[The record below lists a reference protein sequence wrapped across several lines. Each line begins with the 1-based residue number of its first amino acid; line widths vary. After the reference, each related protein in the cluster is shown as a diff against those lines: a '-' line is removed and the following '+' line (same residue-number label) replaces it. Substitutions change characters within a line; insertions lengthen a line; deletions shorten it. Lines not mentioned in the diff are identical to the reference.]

1 MDKKNSKIIIFLLFV
16 LNAVSNSNG
25 ILDEKYYFQLCP
37 SKNKDKPFLFH
48 AYTPNSKLLTINST
62 EGENCQ
68 IVKDEEIDE
77 YPIKNLSSVII
88 FNQTLLIKTCFG
100 PDKIVEIIDE
110 KNETFCHK
118 NNNYDGSNKNL
129 SNIKFCYSTTILNPI
144 LITQNIII
152 TYWTEFTITNG
163 KEKYI
168 HKCIL
173 FNPKT
178 KSFSSEQYLVGGST
192 LYERVINN
200 NYYAK
205 SCTTFRGIDIYC
217 SINLEEKI
225 SIVNSFSIDTSKLFT
240 SEPHMHLVLSDT
252 NYGIDIY
259 QKPIAIDKQVH
270 DCIFGWLFDAF
281 LTEYHNKE
289 ENKIMLVS
297 SLFRKKIYTSFIS
310 VSDSSKKYYG
320 INIEDNYIEPNLFNH
335 LIPNINDLI
344 IIYTM
349 KTGNDTSLIMS
360 RLNLTSSMTYH
371 KKFKEYA
378 LSNYLRYD
386 ICSNPKYI
394 QSIFVNSFINYSDK
408 DKLIIKNNGAKNYY
422 KYQKDIV
429 TFLACEDE
437 NNNVYY
443 ESKKIIMPQCLDV
456 LDKLNNQDKHFI
468 KYKNDEN
475 NITLDI
481 FNDPNLK
488 SLRNVTIEFLPID
501 YKGIP
506 FIIMVKTDKT
516 NYTYVNISYTN
527 TIVNPTHIRIF
538 RTITFKSKEPL
549 PIPYRL
555 KQTNSMGNAMTC
567 HLSSDQCKFELVLKN
582 DGCNIDNCLMCNNG
596 RCSQCNDKIEG
607 IKLDEKNNRCICDI
621 DNGFQI
627 KSQKF

>member
-1 MDKKNSKIIIFLLFV
+1 MMDKKNNKIILFLLFL
-16 LNAVSNSNG
+16 LNAVANSNG
-25 ILDEKYYFQLCP
+25 ILDEKYYFQLYP

-360 RLNLTSSMTYH
+360 RLNLTSSITYH

-386 ICSNPKYI
+386 ICSNPK
-394 QSIFVNSFINYSDK
+394 
-408 DKLIIKNNGAKNYY
+408 
-422 KYQKDIV
+422 
-429 TFLACEDE
+429 
-437 NNNVYY
+437 
-443 ESKKIIMPQCLDV
+443 
-456 LDKLNNQDKHFI
+456 
-468 KYKNDEN
+468 
-475 NITLDI
+475 
-481 FNDPNLK
+481 
-488 SLRNVTIEFLPID
+488 
-501 YKGIP
+501 
-506 FIIMVKTDKT
+506 
-516 NYTYVNISYTN
+516 
-527 TIVNPTHIRIF
+527 
-538 RTITFKSKEPL
+538 
-549 PIPYRL
+549 
-555 KQTNSMGNAMTC
+555 
-567 HLSSDQCKFELVLKN
+567 
-582 DGCNIDNCLMCNNG
+582 
-596 RCSQCNDKIEG
+596 
-607 IKLDEKNNRCICDI
+607 
-621 DNGFQI
+621 
-627 KSQKF
+627 